1 MDAYY
6 AALKIVHVYGAV
18 SVLPFRCVYPH
29 FLLELFHVQRLDLFW
44 HTGSWAPLVSACS
57 DYSFSNSPVFDWV
70 TRGLQL
76 WERNDGLVVN
86 VSNSWQLLFVRGRAS
101 QDEQV
106 ATAYLPMLLG
116 RTPPTSLPFSETR
129 FYVWTCIFAYTHNS
143 KKKKKFPLSPLA
155 PPLKLPAF
163 VSDVPFPGVLLD
175 QALGLPTSLYY
186 VSQNWAGR
194 TVYTLNNW
202 LSKERTW

>member
-143 KKKKKFPLSPLA
+143 KKKKKIPFESSCSTSQTSCLCFWCTLSRGLAGPGTWPTYLPLLRKSE
-155 PPLKLPAF
+155 
-163 VSDVPFPGVLLD
+163 
-175 QALGLPTSLYY
+175 LGWEDSLHP
-186 VSQNWAGR
+186 
-194 TVYTLNNW
+194 
-202 LSKERTW
+202 E